1 MLPELIHFDSV
12 EARKHKCL
20 GLGNSFLHFFLGR
33 RLVSKLRLKFGINL
47 NPDDL
52 RSSASFPQFL
62 RLAKRDPA
70 GKSRFPTVA
79 PLQELRLL
87 GAVFPE
93 LTPRVVAFRPCGVA
107 LGPSAPNKKRPG
119 TWPGLWC
126 VFSFWLSHQITR
138 SRRGRTA
145 GPRRPGWSTDWALPR
160 PAKGRSLSVLSAACR

>member
-1 MLPELIHFDSV
+1 MLFRS
-12 EARKHKCL
+12 
-20 GLGNSFLHFFLGR
+20 HFFLGR

-107 LGPSAPNKKRPG
+107 LGQV
-119 TWPGLWC
+119 L
-126 VFSFWLSHQITR
+126 QIK
-138 SRRGRTA
+138 RGRA
-145 GPRRPGWSTDWALPR
+145 LGPASGVC
-160 PAKGRSLSVLSAACR
+160 SLFG